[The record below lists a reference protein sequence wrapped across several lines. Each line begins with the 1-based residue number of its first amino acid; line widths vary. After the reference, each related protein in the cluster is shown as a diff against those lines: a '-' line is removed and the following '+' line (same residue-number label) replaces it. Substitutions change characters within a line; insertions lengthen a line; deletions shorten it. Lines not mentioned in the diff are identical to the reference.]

1 MGERDTPTGQS
12 LSLARP
18 ITVDSQKCLVCHRA
32 PARAPASMIA
42 TYGSAN
48 GFGGQLHQIVGA
60 QVVSVPMA
68 LPMQQA
74 QQSFIALMAV
84 LLAMF
89 VVVLA
94 VLNVL
99 LHYTVIR
106 PVTKVS
112 RIANAVSLGE
122 LDMEEYERRGSDEI
136 AVLSASFNRMRRSLD
151 SALRMLER

>member
-1 MGERDTPTGQS
+1 
-12 LSLARP
+12 
-18 ITVDSQKCLVCHRA
+18 
-32 PARAPASMIA
+32 MIA

-48 GFGGQLHQIVGA
+48 GFGWQLHQIVSA

-74 QQSFIALMAV
+74 RQNFIALMAV

-99 LHYTVIR
+99 LHYAVIP